1 MLSRFRQS
9 LAFRLAILYSALFI
23 AASAAIFGVLYVA
36 LSRSI
41 ERRDRAA
48 LEARTED
55 YAQAFEV
62 GGVAGL
68 RNRVAADPSPD
79 GGSLL
84 VRIMDPNGETRYI
97 AAPSSWVDPQA
108 VMHLVPN
115 GWLGWQV
122 EEVHSVRVP
131 LDEAR
136 DYAIASRALP
146 GGHLLQV
153 ARRTD
158 SRAVLL
164 APLRRDF
171 AGVGSAVFVLS
182 LIVGTWLAWGTTRP
196 LRLMAATA
204 HRIVVEDDLTARV
217 PTPGGRGELAVLAGQ
232 LNALLDK
239 NTEHVRILRETLDHL
254 AHDLRTPLTRLRG
267 TAEIAMA
274 GPSDPKEAQVALL
287 GVVEESDRVLHLLEA
302 LLDVSA
308 AEGGALALRK
318 EPVDLRV
325 LAARAIDLYREVAEE
340 RKIAVHL
347 EAGPE
352 APLVADP
359 VRLGQ
364 AISNLVDN
372 ALKYTPAGGTVT
384 LSVAPGDPS
393 VLTVDDT
400 GPGVPGVERDA
411 IWRRLYR
418 GDASRSQR
426 GLGLGL
432 TLVRAIAEA
441 HGGSAEVDTAPGG
454 GARFVLRVPRGS
466 DPRTGV

>member
-1 MLSRFRQS
+1 
-9 LAFRLAILYSALFI
+9 
-23 AASAAIFGVLYVA
+23 
-36 LSRSI
+36 
-41 ERRDRAA
+41 
-48 LEARTED
+48 
-55 YAQAFEV
+55 
-62 GGVAGL
+62 
-68 RNRVAADPSPD
+68 
-79 GGSLL
+79 
-84 VRIMDPNGETRYI
+84 
-97 AAPSSWVDPQA
+97 
-108 VMHLVPN
+108 
-115 GWLGWQV
+115 
-122 EEVHSVRVP
+122 
-131 LDEAR
+131 
-136 DYAIASRALP
+136 
-146 GGHLLQV
+146 
-153 ARRTD
+153 
-158 SRAVLL
+158 
-164 APLRRDF
+164 
-171 AGVGSAVFVLS
+171 
-182 LIVGTWLAWGTTRP
+182 
-196 LRLMAATA
+196 MATTA

-217 PTPGGRGELAVLAGQ
+217 PPPRGRGELALLAGQ

-239 NTEHVRILRETLDHL
+239 NSEHVRILRETLDHL

-267 TAEIAMA
+267 TAEIAME
-274 GPSDPKEAQVALL
+274 GPADPKEAQHALL

-308 AEGGALALRK
+308 AEGGALALHQ

-340 RKIAVHL
+340 RKIAVQL
-347 EAGPE
+347 EDGPA

-372 ALKYTPAGGTVT
+372 ALKYTPSGGRVI
-384 LSVAPGDPS
+384 LRVEGGDPA
-393 VLTVDDT
+393 VLRVDDT
-400 GPGVPGVERDA
+400 GPGVPAAEREA

-441 HGGSAEVDTAPGG
+441 HGGDATVQDAPGG